1 MRWGADGAV
10 AAGARALDAAPAAAV
25 VGAGGADAQ
34 AASTISEPASEDDRE
49 LAMADDAKIPSAHA
63 SSPSPRSLPLRR
75 QIRRTPP
82 ADPSYAGG
90 VSDRDKAELVKTPP
104 GELLGEPPVVA
115 RLVVEIRS
123 DGSRTIAR
131 GAMED
136 VVTGQRTSVEAR
148 GDSPIQLAIAL
159 ARALTQ
165 LPRLG
170 ARSAIRGL
178 LGKRRDR

>member
-1 MRWGADGAV
+1 MGAPGA
-10 AAGARALDAAPAAAV
+10 
-25 VGAGGADAQ
+25 GADAQ
-34 AASTISEPASEDDRE
+34 PATASTTSASDVDRE
-49 LAMADDAKIPSAHA
+49 LAMADDARIASAHA
-63 SSPSPRSLPLRR
+63 SAGDRCVGRTAPPS
-75 QIRRTPP
+75 
-82 ADPSYAGG
+82 AGDPSYAVC

-104 GELLGEPPVVA
+104 DDLLGEPPVVA

-136 VVTGQRTSVEAR
+136 VASGQRTSVEAR

-159 ARALTQ
+159 ARSLTQ

-178 LGKRRDR
+178 LGRRRDR